1 MLSTHSAYCSV
12 YVEDYTAKM
21 KVHAIDSIYYTYTNY
36 YTYVL
41 LLLKRDCIQ
50 TSFEGNDTHTVTA
63 TMSALSVVSF
73 TKSSRPQTMSKEQA
87 STVLVL
93 ALLVSASEVV
103 NVVCVLVD
111 ANLLFQN
118 PSVDH
123 TGTGFHFPLTK
134 AVFHSTLVCVFI
146 KIPIV

>member
-1 MLSTHSAYCSV
+1 MLVILILMLSTHSAYCSV

-21 KVHAIDSIYYTYTNY
+21 KVHAIVYYNYTYTIHMY
-36 YTYVL
+36 YSKETAFKQVL
-41 LLLKRDCIQ
+41 KVMTL
-50 TSFEGNDTHTVTA
+50 TA

-93 ALLVSASEVV
+93 ALLVSGVV

-118 PSVDH
+118 LH
-123 TGTGFHFPLTK
+123 GF
-134 AVFHSTLVCVFI
+134 S
-146 KIPIV
+146 